1 MTDEER
7 KDVENLIEK
16 VENDFKDY
24 LDVSNRIGL
33 AKSVIDKRTDFFL
46 DDLSRLYKKLNKCL

>member
-16 VENDFKDY
+16 VEKDFKDY
-24 LDVSNRIGL
+24 LDVSHRIGL
-33 AKSVIDKRTDFFL
+33 AKSVIDQRTDFFL
-46 DDLSRLYKKLNKCL
+46 DDLSRLYKKLNK

>member
-16 VENDFKDY
+16 VEKDFKDY
-24 LDVSNRIGL
+24 LEVSRRIGL

-46 DDLSRLYKKLNKCL
+46 DDLSRLFKKINK

>member
-16 VENDFKDY
+16 VEKDFKDY
-24 LDVSNRIGL
+24 LDVSQRIGL
-33 AKSVIDKRTDFFL
+33 AKSVIDERTDFFL
-46 DDLSRLYKKLNKCL
+46 DDLSRLYKKINK

>member
-16 VENDFKDY
+16 VEKDFKDY
-24 LDVSNRIGL
+24 LEVSRRIGL

-46 DDLSRLYKKLNKCL
+46 DDLSRLYKKINK

>member
-24 LDVSNRIGL
+24 LDVSHRIGL

-46 DDLSRLYKKLNKCL
+46 DELSRLYKKINK